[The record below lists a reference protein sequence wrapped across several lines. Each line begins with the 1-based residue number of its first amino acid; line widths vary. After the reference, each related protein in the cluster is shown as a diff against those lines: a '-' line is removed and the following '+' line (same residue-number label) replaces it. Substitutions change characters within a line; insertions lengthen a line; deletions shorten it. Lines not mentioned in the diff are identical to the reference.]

1 MICLFPIILD
11 SIIFIII
18 QYCNLYLEINVHPN
32 KYIFSACPS
41 SSFFNW
47 VSVIDEIPFLYVNQM
62 CSQSVSFLS
71 CLFSFQS
78 ILFIYQNPNRFNIY
92 YILKVILC

>member
-1 MICLFPIILD
+1 MICLFPIIRFYYYYFYFAT
-11 SIIFIII
+11 I
-18 QYCNLYLEINVHPN
+18 LYLEINVHPN